1 MNYLSIYQNWY
12 AGIYVNV
19 DTNSPIK
26 FLKVMKLKKD
36 SVYTYNGSEKF
47 INSGPLLSL
56 DKEQNFDY
64 SFSTSFTV
72 VFNKPGFFEYTCLFH
87 PWMIGKLLVKP

>member
-1 MNYLSIYQNWY
+1 MMLNTRALTPTVITS
-12 AGIYVNV
+12 
-19 DTNSPIK
+19 DD
-26 FLKVMKLKKD
+26 KVMELKKD
-36 SVYTYNGSEKF
+36 SVYVYNENDKF

-64 SFSTSFTV
+64 SFSSSFTV